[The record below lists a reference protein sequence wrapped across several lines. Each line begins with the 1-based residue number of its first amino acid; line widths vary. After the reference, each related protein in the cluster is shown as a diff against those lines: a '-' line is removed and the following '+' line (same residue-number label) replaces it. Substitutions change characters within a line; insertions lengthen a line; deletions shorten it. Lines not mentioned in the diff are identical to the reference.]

1 MTDSSAPE
9 RPKQGAHHW
18 QFKPGQS
25 GNPSGR
31 PRRAQAV
38 EELARSFAS
47 AAINALAASLGDP
60 RTRVA
65 AAVALLDRGYG
76 KPRQSHEFNHHLTA
90 ASASDAELLAI
101 ALSGNEPPDGVVH

>member
-76 KPRQSHEFNHHLTA
+76 QPS
-90 ASASDAELLAI
+90 S
-101 ALSGNEPPDGVVH
+101 EP